1 MISRSAHERRLAL
14 VQGGRPSSAP
24 LPLHDEWAELARAAG
39 SGDPRAVRTFLVNA
53 GPHVLRVVR
62 RVLGH
67 AHGDVEDL
75 TQECAFAV
83 IDALPSFR
91 GECSVV
97 HFVCRIAVLTAMNA
111 RRSLR
116 AAKRAHEQQRDDAI
130 ENVACLH
137 PGPEQNFSAQASAE
151 LVRELLATL
160 PIEQAEALA
169 LHCVLGYTLSEMAD
183 SSGVSSETWKSR
195 LRLAKHAFRRRAL
208 ADPRAREL
216 VASLE
221 EDAP

>member
-1 MISRSAHERRLAL
+1 LI
-14 VQGGRPSSAP
+14 
-24 LPLHDEWAELARAAG
+24 
-39 SGDPRAVRTFLVNA
+39 NA
-53 GPHVLRVVR
+53 GPHLLRVVR

-67 AHGDVEDL
+67 ADGDVEDL

-111 RRSLR
+111 RRRLR
-116 AAKRAHEQQRDDAI
+116 AAKRVHELQREDSI
-130 ENVACLH
+130 ENVACLQ
-137 PGPEQNFSAQASAE
+137 PGPEQNFSAQANAE
-151 LVRELLATL
+151 LVRELLGTL

-208 ADPRAREL
+208 ADLRAREL
-216 VASLE
+216 VAQFE